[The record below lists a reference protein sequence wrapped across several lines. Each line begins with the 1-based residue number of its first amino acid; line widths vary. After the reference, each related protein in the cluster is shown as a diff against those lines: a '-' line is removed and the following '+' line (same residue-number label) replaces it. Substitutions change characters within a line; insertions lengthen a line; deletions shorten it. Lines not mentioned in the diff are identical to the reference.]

1 MAERAGLLGPLLADE
16 VTWADVTIDAGGTF
30 TARLLV
36 PGPVVDGAEV
46 TAFAGRWAVGRG
58 LMAAAIT
65 LHRPPAG

>member
-1 MAERAGLLGPLLADE
+1 M
-16 VTWADVTIDAGGTF
+16 TIDAGGTF